1 MTLNKLQPG
10 QRATL
15 QDLPQGLVRIQAVR
29 LGLMPGTEITCV
41 FRVNRGPVII
51 SKNLQQIAIGQEL
64 ARQITVN
71 TQAEEG
77 KAVGKTA
84 ERWN

>member
-1 MTLNKLQPG
+1 
-10 QRATL
+10 
-15 QDLPQGLVRIQAVR
+15 
-29 LGLMPGTEITCV
+29 MPGTEITCV